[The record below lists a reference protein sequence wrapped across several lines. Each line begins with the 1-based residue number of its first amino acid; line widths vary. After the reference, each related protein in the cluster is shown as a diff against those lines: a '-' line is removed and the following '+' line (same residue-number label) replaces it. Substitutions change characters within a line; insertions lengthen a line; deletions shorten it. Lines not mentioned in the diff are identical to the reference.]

1 MMTDLFK
8 KAKKLSTVTL
18 GKVAFENCLKFYKKK
33 YNLDKKFH
41 FKHGKTY
48 ILPDNVILMPSYHPS
63 PRNVNTKLVSQKM
76 MIDLFKKAKKLSTI
90 WYYHKNRA

>member
-1 MMTDLFK
+1 MYGLNIQQ
-8 KAKKLSTVTL
+8 LSFFQSLKIIITL
-18 GKVAFENCLKFYKKK
+18 GRIAFDNCLKFYKKK

-76 MIDLFKKAKKLSTI
+76 MIDLFRKAKKLST
-90 WYYHKNRA
+90 A